1 MSALY
6 PITASSLLEEVN
18 RLITVIEAERAE
30 KNRLCQAVIT
40 DLQTRGYTH
49 ELLMIAGDVVDWLY
63 RNKLVPTN
71 PEDGLGIFVGLRGQK
86 ELDRISNMH
95 LGIVA
100 ARRS

>member
-1 MSALY
+1 MSATH
-6 PITASSLLEEVN
+6 PITVTGLLEETD
-18 RLITVIEAERAE
+18 RILATEQARIE
-30 KNRLCQAVIT
+30 KNRLYMAIVT

-49 ELLMIAGDVVDWLY
+49 ELIMIAGDVVDWLY

-86 ELDRISNMH
+86 ELDRISNMY